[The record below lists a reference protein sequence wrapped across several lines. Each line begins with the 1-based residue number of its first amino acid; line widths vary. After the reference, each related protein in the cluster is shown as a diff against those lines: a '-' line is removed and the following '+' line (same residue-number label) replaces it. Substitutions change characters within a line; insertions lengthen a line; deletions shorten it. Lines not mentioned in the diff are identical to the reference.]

1 MTSHDTTHLEVRGLT
16 KSFYGVRAIDSVD
29 FDLRG
34 GEIHGLLGE
43 NGAGKSTL
51 CSVLSGLYRPDSGS
65 VLLDGEEVQF
75 RSPQESANAGI
86 GMVYQH
92 FRLVDSFTVAQNIV
106 LGLRRDQRP
115 SSMRQ
120 VNQLVAELGEEYGL
134 PVDPTAS
141 IWQLSVGEQQ
151 RVEILKQL
159 FRGAKVLILDEPTA
173 VLAPRET
180 DRLFEAVTTMV
191 ERDHAVVLVSHKMA
205 ETMAYTNRIS
215 VLSRGRNAGS
225 VTTADTTPEEV
236 ARMMFG
242 DSAAAVRTS
251 FGASTAVGAPVLS
264 ISDLRVMGDKGQ
276 LAVDHATLDVHRGEV
291 VGIAGVAGN
300 GQRELQEAIA
310 GLRPVVDLMFMD
322 FSLVAMDQIAN
333 QAAKLKYMFG
343 GKATLP
349 MTITT
354 ASGAGLSAAAQHSQ
368 SLEAMLAH
376 VPGLKVVMPATPH
389 DVKGLLV
396 AAIRDD
402 NPVVFAQNKRLFG
415 LSGPV
420 PEQLYDI
427 PLGKANI
434 VRPGTD
440 VTIVAYSQM
449 VHECL
454 SAAKQLAEEGIE
466 CEVID
471 LRTIQPLDVDTIV
484 ESARKT
490 NRIVVAHE
498 AVRFGGLGAEIAAH
512 VQEHAFD
519 YLDAPVGRVGAPFT
533 PVPFSPA
540 LEGAYVPNA
549 KGIAA
554 DIRETLGRPLPG
566 A

>member
-1 MTSHDTTHLEVRGLT
+1 MTANVSPDTTHLEVRGLT

-51 CSVLSGLYRPDSGS
+51 CSVLSGLYRPDNGS

-134 PVDPTAS
+134 PVDPTAA

-159 FRGAKVLILDEPTA
+159 FRGARVLILDEPTA

-191 ERDHAVVLVSHKMA
+191 ERGHAVVLVSHKMA

-225 VTTADTTPEEV
+225 VTTADTSPEEV

-242 DSAAAVRTS
+242 DAAAAVRTS
-251 FGASTAVGAPVLS
+251 FGASATVGDLVLS
-264 ISDLRVMGDKGQ
+264 VSDLQVMGDKGQ
-276 LAVDHATLDVHRGEV
+276 VAVDHASLDVRRGEV

-310 GLRPVVDLMFMD
+310 GLRP
-322 FSLVAMDQIAN
+322 IT
-333 QAAKLKYMFG
+333 G
-343 GKATLP
+343 GTV
-349 MTITT
+349 TIDGTDCT
-354 ASGAGLSAAAQHSQ
+354 SAGPKETKHAGL
-368 SLEAMLAH
+368 
-376 VPGLKVVMPATPH
+376 
-389 DVKGLLV
+389 
-396 AAIRDD
+396 
-402 NPVVFAQNKRLFG
+402 
-415 LSGPV
+415 
-420 PEQLYDI
+420 
-427 PLGKANI
+427 
-434 VRPGTD
+434 
-440 VTIVAYSQM
+440 
-449 VHECL
+449 
-454 SAAKQLAEEGIE
+454 
-466 CEVID
+466 
-471 LRTIQPLDVDTIV
+471 
-484 ESARKT
+484 
-490 NRIVVAHE
+490 
-498 AVRFGGLGAEIAAH
+498 
-512 VQEHAFD
+512 
-519 YLDAPVGRVGAPFT
+519 
-533 PVPFSPA
+533 
-540 LEGAYVPNA
+540 AYVPEDRLGVGLSPGLPLGHNLA
-549 KGIAA
+549 LRSFDRAPHSRRGVLSQSSIDATTDHLVAEFDIRGNRTGMRVSLMSGGNLQKAILARELSEDHEVLLAAAPTRGLDMAAA
-554 DIRETLGRPLPG
+554 DAVRGHIVDERQNDRGVLVFSEDLDEIIHMSDVVAVMFKGQIVGVFRGDEIDVDEIGLLMTGSDSMHGVEIADLYPTEEEPEVSS
-566 A
+566 